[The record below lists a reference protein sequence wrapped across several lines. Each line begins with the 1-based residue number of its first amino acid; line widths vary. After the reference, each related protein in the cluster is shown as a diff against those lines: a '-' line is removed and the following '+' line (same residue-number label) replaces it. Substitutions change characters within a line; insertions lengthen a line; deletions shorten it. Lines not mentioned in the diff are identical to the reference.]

1 MATASITKVL
11 LHVTRREGPA
21 VVAVVVVVCVV
32 VLSVVCDVVLHVS
45 EAIK

>member
-21 VVAVVVVVCVV
+21 VVAVVCVV